1 MKNKNYFSLFLLNF
15 LIISLFFNHCKAPPK
30 GKGLGNMAK
39 NLIRNNQEGKRANR
53 KNNFEGTEVEI
64 YF

>member
-1 MKNKNYFSLFLLNF
+1 
-15 LIISLFFNHCKAPPK
+15 
-30 GKGLGNMAK
+30 MAK